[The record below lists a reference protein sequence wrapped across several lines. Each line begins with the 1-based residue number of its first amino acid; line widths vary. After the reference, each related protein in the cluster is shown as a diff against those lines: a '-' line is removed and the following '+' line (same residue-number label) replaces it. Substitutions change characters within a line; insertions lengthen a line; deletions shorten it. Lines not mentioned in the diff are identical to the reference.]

1 MDYLDLAVVRAALV
15 RAEPFEHL
23 LVREALAA
31 NTAAA
36 ISAAYPVIDK
46 PGSFALAD
54 LELGPALRQL
64 IAELDSD
71 AFRDVIAEKLG
82 VDLCGKPTT
91 FTLRGACG
99 RKDGQIHTDS
109 KSKIVTILLYLNE
122 SWAPTGG
129 RLRLL
134 RNGRDLDDFTTEI
147 EPAFGAMLAFRRSDR
162 SWHGHLP
169 YEGPRRVLQMN
180 YVASERASLVSD
192 LRHRLSAL
200 TKMTAA
206 GA

>member
-1 MDYLDLAVVRAALV
+1 MDYLDLAAVRAAPV

-23 LVREALAA
+23 LAPAALPA
-31 NTAAA
+31 NAAAA
-36 ISAAYPVIDK
+36 ISAAYPRIDK
-46 PGSFALAD
+46 PGSFALVD
-54 LELGPALRQL
+54 LKLGAALHQL
-64 IAELDSD
+64 IEELDSG

-82 VDLCGKPTT
+82 VDLAGKPTT
-91 FTLRGACG
+91 FTLRGECG
-99 RKDGQIHTDS
+99 RKDGRIHTDS

-122 SWAPTGG
+122 AWTPAGG

-134 RNGRDLDDFTTEI
+134 RNGRDLDDYATEI

-162 SWHGHLP
+162 SWHGHQP

-180 YVASERASLVSD
+180 YVVSERASLTSD

-200 TKMTAA
+200 TKMKA
-206 GA
+206 